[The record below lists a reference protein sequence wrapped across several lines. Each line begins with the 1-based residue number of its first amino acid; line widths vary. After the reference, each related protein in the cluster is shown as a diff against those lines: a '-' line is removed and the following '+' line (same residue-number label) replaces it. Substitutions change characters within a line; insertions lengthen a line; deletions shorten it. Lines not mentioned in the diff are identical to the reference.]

1 MQFDAETPFAQAITG
16 YGPDGITISG
26 KRHAGSLL
34 ISSNGLLLPWRVQNA
49 RGQFEAGDL
58 EAVVNEAV
66 KILPKPY
73 ELVILGTGNLQFFP
87 DNQWLAPFIARGLPL
102 EIMSTPRPVE
112 RTTSWLQRVGRCL
125 PHCGRGITTR
135 RSPDFRSLRRP
146 CSSVNQ
152 LPWHMLFC

>member
-34 ISSNGLLLPWRVQNA
+34 ISSNGLLFPWRVQSA
-49 RGQFEAGDL
+49 RSQPDAGDL
-58 EAVVNEAV
+58 APAAYEAV

-102 EIMSTPRPVE
+102 EIMSTPAAC
-112 RTTSWLQRVGRCL
+112 RTYNIVASEGRTVL
-125 PHCGRGITTR
+125 AALWQGDNNKT
-135 RSPDFRSLRRP
+135 
-146 CSSVNQ
+146 
-152 LPWHMLFC
+152 

>member
-1 MQFDAETPFAQAITG
+1 MQFNAETPFAQAITG

-34 ISSNGLLLPWRVQNA
+34 ISSNGLLFPWRVQSA
-49 RGQFEAGDL
+49 RSQLEAGDL

-102 EIMSTPRPVE
+102 EIMSTPAAC
-112 RTTSWLQRVGRCL
+112 RTYNIVASEGRTVL
-125 PHCGRGITTR
+125 AALWQGDNNKT
-135 RSPDFRSLRRP
+135 
-146 CSSVNQ
+146 
-152 LPWHMLFC
+152 

>member
-34 ISSNGLLLPWRVQNA
+34 ISSNGLLFPWRVQSA
-49 RGQFEAGDL
+49 RSQLEAGDL

-73 ELVILGTGNLQFFP
+73 ELFILGTGNLQVCP
-87 DNQWLAPFIARGLPL
+87 DNQWMAPFIARGLPL
-102 EIMSTPRPVE
+102 EIISTPAAC
-112 RTTSWLQRVGRCL
+112 RTYNIVASEGRTVL
-125 PHCGRGITTR
+125 AALWQGDNNKT
-135 RSPDFRSLRRP
+135 
-146 CSSVNQ
+146 
-152 LPWHMLFC
+152 

>member
-26 KRHAGSLL
+26 ERHAGSLL
-34 ISSNGLLLPWRVQNA
+34 ISSNGLLFPWRVQSA
-49 RGQFEAGDL
+49 RSQLEAGDL

-102 EIMSTPRPVE
+102 EIMSTPAAC
-112 RTTSWLQRVGRCL
+112 RTYNIVASEGRTVL
-125 PHCGRGITTR
+125 AALWQGDNNKT
-135 RSPDFRSLRRP
+135 
-146 CSSVNQ
+146 
-152 LPWHMLFC
+152 

>member
-73 ELVILGTGNLQFFP
+73 ELVILGTGNLQVFP
-87 DNQWLAPFIARGLPL
+87 DNQWLVPFIAKGLPL
-102 EIMSTPRPVE
+102 EIMSTPAAC
-112 RTTSWLQRVGRCL
+112 RTYNIVASEGRTVL
-125 PHCGRGITTR
+125 AALWQGDNNKT
-135 RSPDFRSLRRP
+135 
-146 CSSVNQ
+146 
-152 LPWHMLFC
+152 

>member
-34 ISSNGLLLPWRVQNA
+34 ISSNGLLFPWRVQSA
-49 RGQFEAGDL
+49 RSQLEAGDL

-102 EIMSTPRPVE
+102 EIMSTPAAC
-112 RTTSWLQRVGRCL
+112 RTYNIVASEGRTVRAAL
-125 PHCGRGITTR
+125 WQGDNNKT
-135 RSPDFRSLRRP
+135 
-146 CSSVNQ
+146 
-152 LPWHMLFC
+152 

>member
-34 ISSNGLLLPWRVQNA
+34 ISSNGLLFPWRVQSA
-49 RGQFEAGDL
+49 RSQLEAGDL

-102 EIMSTPRPVE
+102 KIMSTPAAC
-112 RTTSWLQRVGRCL
+112 RTYNIVASEGRTVL
-125 PHCGRGITTR
+125 AALWQGDNNKT
-135 RSPDFRSLRRP
+135 
-146 CSSVNQ
+146 
-152 LPWHMLFC
+152 

>member
-34 ISSNGLLLPWRVQNA
+34 ISSNGLLFPWRVQSA
-49 RGQFEAGDL
+49 RSQLEAGDL

-102 EIMSTPRPVE
+102 EIMSTPAAC
-112 RTTSWLQRVGRCL
+112 RTYNIVASEGRTVL
-125 PHCGRGITTR
+125 AALWQG
-135 RSPDFRSLRRP
+135 D
-146 CSSVNQ
+146 NNKK
-152 LPWHMLFC
+152 

>member
-1 MQFDAETPFAQAITG
+1 MQFDAETPFAQVITG

-34 ISSNGLLLPWRVQNA
+34 ISSNGLLFPWRVQSA
-49 RGQFEAGDL
+49 RSQLEAGDL

-102 EIMSTPRPVE
+102 EIMSTPAAC
-112 RTTSWLQRVGRCL
+112 RTYNIVASEGRTVL
-125 PHCGRGITTR
+125 AALWQGDNNKT
-135 RSPDFRSLRRP
+135 
-146 CSSVNQ
+146 
-152 LPWHMLFC
+152 

>member
-34 ISSNGLLLPWRVQNA
+34 ISSNGLLFPWRVQSA
-49 RGQFEAGDL
+49 RSQLEAGDL

-102 EIMSTPRPVE
+102 EIMSTPAAC
-112 RTTSWLQRVGRCL
+112 RTYNIVASEGRTVLAALWLGDNNK
-125 PHCGRGITTR
+125 
-135 RSPDFRSLRRP
+135 S
-146 CSSVNQ
+146 
-152 LPWHMLFC
+152 

>member
-34 ISSNGLLLPWRVQNA
+34 ISSNGLLCPWRVQSA
-49 RGQFEAGDL
+49 RSQLEAGDL

-66 KILPKPY
+66 KIFPKPY

-102 EIMSTPRPVE
+102 EIMSTPAAC
-112 RTTSWLQRVGRCL
+112 RTYNIVASEGRTVL
-125 PHCGRGITTR
+125 AALWQGDNNKT
-135 RSPDFRSLRRP
+135 
-146 CSSVNQ
+146 
-152 LPWHMLFC
+152 

>member
-34 ISSNGLLLPWRVQNA
+34 ISSNGLLFPWRVQSA
-49 RGQFEAGDL
+49 RSQLEAGDL

-73 ELVILGTGNLQFFP
+73 ELVILGTGNLQVFP
-87 DNQWLAPFIARGLPL
+87 DNQWLVPFIAKTPL
-102 EIMSTPRPVE
+102 
-112 RTTSWLQRVGRCL
+112 
-125 PHCGRGITTR
+125 
-135 RSPDFRSLRRP
+135 
-146 CSSVNQ
+146 
-152 LPWHMLFC
+152 

>member
-26 KRHAGSLL
+26 KRHAGTLL
-34 ISSNGLLLPWRVQNA
+34 ISSNGLLFPWRVQSA
-49 RGQFEAGDL
+49 RSQLEAGDL

-102 EIMSTPRPVE
+102 EIMSTPAAC
-112 RTTSWLQRVGRCL
+112 RTYNIVASEGRTVL
-125 PHCGRGITTR
+125 AALWQGDNNKT
-135 RSPDFRSLRRP
+135 
-146 CSSVNQ
+146 
-152 LPWHMLFC
+152 

>member
-34 ISSNGLLLPWRVQNA
+34 ISSNGLLFPWRVQSA
-49 RGQFEAGDL
+49 RSQLEAGDL

-102 EIMSTPRPVE
+102 EIMSTPAAC
-112 RTTSWLQRVGRCL
+112 RTYNIVASEGRTVL
-125 PHCGRGITTR
+125 AALWQGDNNKT
-135 RSPDFRSLRRP
+135 
-146 CSSVNQ
+146 
-152 LPWHMLFC
+152 

>member
-34 ISSNGLLLPWRVQNA
+34 ISSNGLRFPWRVQSA
-49 RGQFEAGDL
+49 RSQLEAGDL

-102 EIMSTPRPVE
+102 EIMSTPAAC
-112 RTTSWLQRVGRCL
+112 RTYNIVAAEGRTVL
-125 PHCGRGITTR
+125 AALWQGDNNKT
-135 RSPDFRSLRRP
+135 
-146 CSSVNQ
+146 
-152 LPWHMLFC
+152 